1 MVDDQYR
8 PNLIQAL
15 TRSPFHPISPSI
27 EKSVIKAA
35 NSMPSSNRSTPN
47 KNISNTTSNTIVQQ
61 GILKVSFFLYFYIKY
76 FNRVRIL
83 NLTFYILVFLR

>member
-27 EKSVIKAA
+27 EKSVMKAA

-47 KNISNTTSNTIVQQ
+47 KNFTNTTTPQ
-61 GILKVSFFLYFYIKY
+61 GILKVS
-76 FNRVRIL
+76 L
-83 NLTFYILVFLR
+83 NLYIFKKRKLLLLIMMYMRCI

>member
-27 EKSVIKAA
+27 EKSVMKAA

-47 KNISNTTSNTIVQQ
+47 KNFTNTTTIVQQ
-61 GILKVSFFLYFYIKY
+61 GILKVSLNYF
-76 FNRVRIL
+76 
-83 NLTFYILVFLR
+83 